1 MQTTESVDSPEDLSE
16 AIAACEA
23 EMIRLSLHK
32 RHPSIV
38 MWLYW
43 SGHEG
48 EMERLVSREDFI
60 KLYRYL
66 KKCKP

>member
-1 MQTTESVDSPEDLSE
+1 MSQPISLPHDLSE

-32 RHPSIV
+32 RHPIIV
-38 MWLYW
+38 LWLYW
-43 SGHEG
+43 AGHEG
-48 EMERLVSREDFI
+48 DMERMVIYDDFV

-66 KKCKP
+66 KKCKH